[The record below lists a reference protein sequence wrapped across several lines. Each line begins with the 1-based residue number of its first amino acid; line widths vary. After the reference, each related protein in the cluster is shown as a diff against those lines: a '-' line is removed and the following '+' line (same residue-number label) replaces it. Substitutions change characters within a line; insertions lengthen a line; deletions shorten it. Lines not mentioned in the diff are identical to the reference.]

1 MLARWRVVSRSPP
14 LIGHAGPVSGPVSVM
29 VAAVTGYLL
38 GSIPVARLATGR
50 DLRTVGDGNPGY
62 WNAKQ
67 TLGRRAALPV
77 FVGDMA
83 KGAAAAGVGWV
94 LAGDRWWVAYLA
106 VGAAMVG
113 HAWPVFDRFRGGRSV
128 LTWAGGAIVLSP
140 LAAVIAIGA
149 LGLAWLTSRSFAV
162 AGRVGI
168 VALPVFQLLV
178 DGRERTAA
186 TGALMCIFGLRFVMA
201 WRRDVAA

>member
-1 MLARWRVVSRSPP
+1 MLVDMSA
-14 LIGHAGPVSGPVSVM
+14 PVSVV
-29 VAAVTGYLL
+29 VAVVIGYLL

-50 DLRTVGDGNPGY
+50 DLRTEGDGNPGY

-77 FVGDMA
+77 FAGDMV
-83 KGAAAAGVGWV
+83 KGAAAAGIGWM
-94 LAGDRWWVAYLA
+94 LADQRWWVAYVA

-113 HAWPVFDRFRGGRSV
+113 HAWPVFDHFRGGRSV

-140 LAAVIAIGA
+140 LTAALAIGA
-149 LGLAWLTSRSFAV
+149 LAVAWLGTRSFAV
-162 AGRVGI
+162 AARVGI
-168 VALPVFQLLV
+168 VAFPVSQLLV

-201 WRRDVAA
+201 WRRHAAA